1 MKQFGLVVL
10 ELLKYPAKAIFLFNM
25 DSVVA
30 VSRDFTGNQT
40 TEVDITGF
48 SCTFSI
54 FSSAVMCVGGAVG
67 VGECLLSVFF
77 FQAIV

>member
-10 ELLKYPAKAIFLFNM
+10 ELLKKNHTKAIFLFNM

-30 VSRDFTGNQT
+30 VSRDSTGNQT
-40 TEVDITGF
+40 AEVDITGF

-54 FSSAVMCVGGAVG
+54 FSSAIMCDGWGCG
-67 VGECLLSVFF
+67 CG
-77 FQAIV
+77 

>member
-10 ELLKYPAKAIFLFNM
+10 ELLKNHTKAIFLFNM

-30 VSRDFTGNQT
+30 VSRDSTGNQT
-40 TEVDITGF
+40 TEVDIAGF

-54 FSSAVMCVGGAVG
+54 FSSAIMCVGGLWVW
-67 VGECLLSVFF
+67 VSVF
-77 FQAIV
+77 